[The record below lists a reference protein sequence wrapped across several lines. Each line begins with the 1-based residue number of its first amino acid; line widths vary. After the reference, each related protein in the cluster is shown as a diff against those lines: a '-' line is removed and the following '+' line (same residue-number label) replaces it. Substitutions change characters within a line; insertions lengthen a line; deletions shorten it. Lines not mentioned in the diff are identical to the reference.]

1 MAIGLATRSLPASDG
16 GYCPPGYRD
25 KSMKAAPHRSGKSF
39 ALPSDTCAG
48 ASADADDGSS
58 VPNPRCRMSGFSG
71 RSSFDGAAQVLEV
84 PGPGAVDWLI
94 MGDGP

>member
-1 MAIGLATRSLPASDG
+1 MAIGQATRSLPACVG
-16 GYCPPGYRD
+16 GFCSLGFCD
-25 KSMKAAPHRSGKSF
+25 KSMKAAPQRSGKSF
-39 ALPSDTCAG
+39 ALQSDICVG